1 MEEGE
6 GQGGCRQ
13 GPCKRL
19 PRHPSA
25 PPAYPSPCL
34 LQCLV
39 HTPFK
44 PSSSLCVPFPMFSN
58 VLCSTLFSPVHLASS
73 LCLPCARS
81 NPPLPL
87 PYPFPMRATVPSLG
101 VPCAHSALSS
111 APRSESSPF
120 SRASPRRRYRSA
132 QRRPA
137 ARASGAARRPRRP
150 PSLPLTLLPSALSGR
165 RPAEIAAQH
174 GQSRAQRRRGTIGGF
189 LRKPRIQ
196 RGRTRPSTRPPG
208 RAPPPPPHAR
218 PLAATRP
225 HRTRCRDPH
234 AAQSIRVRSPPRNHE
249 PIR

>member
-1 MEEGE
+1 M
-6 GQGGCRQ
+6 RS
-13 GPCKRL
+13 RF
-19 PRHPSA
+19 R
-25 PPAYPSPCL
+25 
-34 LQCLV
+34 
-39 HTPFK
+39 
-44 PSSSLCVPFPMFSN
+44 
-58 VLCSTLFSPVHLASS
+58 STLPSQAAIAITLLLVALTACQNSPNRSQSS
-73 LCLPCARS
+73 PPPSLSLPS
-81 NPPLPL
+81 
-87 PYPFPMRATVPSLG
+87 PFPMRATVPSLG